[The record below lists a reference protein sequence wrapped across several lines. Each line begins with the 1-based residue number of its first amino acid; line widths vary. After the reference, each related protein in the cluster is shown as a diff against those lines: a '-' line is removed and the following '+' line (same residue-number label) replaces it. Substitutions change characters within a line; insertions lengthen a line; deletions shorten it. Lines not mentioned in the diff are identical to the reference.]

1 MALSMPKGLGS
12 KRQAYLLAAL
22 AVLLLLF
29 VVRWR
34 PGGGPEAAPTAS
46 ADLRGPHAGNA
57 SLDGDAPAPAPVA
70 RERRSTKITSP
81 DEVPLLKPEDFD
93 PSSVRGG
100 SADTGRDLFGF
111 AKEPTRIPPPTPT
124 PHGPL
129 PGEAGYIG
137 PMPPPPPTPTPKP
150 PDITF
155 KFLGTFGPK
164 DHPIAVIQQ
173 GDAIYNVRAGD
184 VLFSK
189 FVLRKVGYESIDVG
203 FVGFADSETKRV
215 GITP

>member
-12 KRQAYLLAAL
+12 KRQAYLLAVL
-22 AVLLLLF
+22 AVMLILF

-34 PGGGPEAAPTAS
+34 PGGRESSPSAS
-46 ADLRGPHAGNA
+46 ADLRGARATNA
-57 SLDGDAPAPAPVA
+57 SPDAADAPAPVA
-70 RERRSTKITSP
+70 RERRSAKITSP
-81 DEVPLLKPEDFD
+81 DEVPLLKPEDFG
-93 PSSVRGG
+93 PAPVKG
-100 SADTGRDLFGF
+100 SADTGRDLFGLH
-111 AKEPTRIPPPTPT
+111 EPTHVPPPTPT

-137 PMPPPPPTPTPKP
+137 PMPPPPPTPTPRP

-155 KFLGTFGPK
+155 KFLGTFGPRE
-164 DHPIAVIQQ
+164 HPIAVLQQ
-173 GDAIYNVRAGD
+173 GDSIYNARAGD
-184 VLFSK
+184 ILFGK

-203 FVGFADSETKRV
+203 FVGFADTETKRL

>member
-12 KRQAYLLAAL
+12 KRQAYLLAGL

-34 PGGGPEAAPTAS
+34 PGGGQESAPTAS
-46 ADLRGPHAGNA
+46 ADLRGPRSGNA
-57 SLDGDAPAPAPVA
+57 SPDVDAPAPVA
-70 RERRSTKITSP
+70 RDRKSAKITSP
-81 DEVPLLKPEDFD
+81 DEVPLLKPEDFG
-93 PSSVRGG
+93 PSPVKGTT
-100 SADTGRDLFGF
+100 DTSRDLFG
-111 AKEPTRIPPPTPT
+111 APRDPTHVPPPTPT

-137 PMPPPPPTPTPKP
+137 PLPPPPPTPTPKP
-150 PDITF
+150 PEVTF

-164 DHPIAVIQQ
+164 EHPIAVIQQ

-184 VLFSK
+184 ILFSK

-203 FVGFADSETKRV
+203 FVGFADTETKRL